1 MKTIASWQKKD
12 CYKLD
17 GDFSHVFIDNGRWFF
32 FLFLFT
38 LGLGGAVVGA
48 GDKANE
54 VHIDDQAE
62 NGGPHLPACYN
73 LRKKLLQ
80 TN

>member
-1 MKTIASWQKKD
+1 MKTIARWQKKD

-17 GDFSHVFIDNGRWFF
+17 GNFSHVFIDSWRGFF
-32 FLFLFT
+32 FLLLFT
-38 LGLGGAVVGA
+38 LGFGGAVVGA

-54 VHIDDQAE
+54 VHIENQGK

-73 LRKKLLQ
+73 LRKYIFQ